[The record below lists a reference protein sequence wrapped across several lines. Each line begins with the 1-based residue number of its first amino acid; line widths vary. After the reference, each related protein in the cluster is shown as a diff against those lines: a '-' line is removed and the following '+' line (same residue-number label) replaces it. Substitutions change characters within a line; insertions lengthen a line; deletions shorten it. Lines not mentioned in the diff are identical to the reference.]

1 MYKTTE
7 KILSIVSTLLK
18 IFVVLIFVFPFL
30 WMISI
35 SLQTSAE
42 ISTFPATLL
51 PSSPQFVNYVTAWLK
66 APFLTYLKNSIL
78 IVGSIIVANVII
90 MIPAAYAF
98 AKYEFRGKKLLF
110 GLVLIA
116 FMTPLQVTF
125 IPIYY
130 TMSDWGL
137 LRTLWPQILPFLVD
151 AFGIFLLRQYF
162 MQVPDELIE
171 AARLDNTSEV
181 KIIYRL
187 MLPMSKAA
195 VSTSVLFSFVNH
207 WNDYFWPMV
216 VTSVDKIRPLTVG
229 VASLKDNESVTEWN
243 VIFAGNMFMVAPI
256 IIVYI
261 FCSKYIIR
269 AFAYNGVK

>member
-51 PSSPQFVNYVTAWLK
+51 PSSPQFSNYVTAWLK

-243 VIFAGNMFMVAPI
+243 VIFAGNMFLVAPI

>member
-51 PSSPQFVNYVTAWLK
+51 PSSPQFSNYVTAWLK

-216 VTSVDKIRPLTVG
+216 VTSVDKIRSLTVG

-243 VIFAGNMFMVAPI
+243 VIFAGNMFLVAPI

>member
-7 KILSIVSTLLK
+7 RIIGVVSALLK
-18 IFVVLIFVFPFL
+18 IVIILIFVFPFL

-35 SLQTSAE
+35 SLQSSAE
-42 ISTFPATLL
+42 ISSFPATFL
-51 PSSPQFVNYVTAWLK
+51 PATPQFVNYLTAWTR
-66 APFLTYLKNSIL
+66 APFLTYLKNSVL
-78 IVGSIIVANVII
+78 IVGSIIAANVII

-98 AKYEFRGKKLLF
+98 AKYEFKGKKILF

-125 IPIYY
+125 IPTYY
-130 TMSDWGL
+130 MMSDLKL

-181 KIIYRL
+181 KIIYKL
-187 MLPMSKAA
+187 TA
-195 VSTSVLFSFVNH
+195 VRKNGYIDLRILSGKILFQKQAQICADTF
-207 WNDYFWPMV
+207 
-216 VTSVDKIRPLTVG
+216 
-229 VASLKDNESVTEWN
+229 
-243 VIFAGNMFMVAPI
+243 
-256 IIVYI
+256 
-261 FCSKYIIR
+261 
-269 AFAYNGVK
+269 